1 MAVMKSTM
9 SARAKVVHYAADV
22 ELALTQADG
31 IAALQGCTLSESSMK
46 RLQNVTLLDGLSMPA
61 SLLRVRM
68 SPRRASLKFTVV
80 VLVASLA

>member
-22 ELALTQADG
+22 ELALTDG
-31 IAALQGCTLSESSMK
+31 ITALQGCTLSESSMK
-46 RLQNVTLLDGLSMPA
+46 RPQNVTLLDGLSVPA

-68 SPRRASLKFTVV
+68 SHCSAKF
-80 VLVASLA
+80 SSGS

>member
-22 ELALTQADG
+22 ELALSDG

>member
-22 ELALTQADG
+22 ELALSDG

-46 RLQNVTLLDGLSMPA
+46 RLQNVTLLDGLSVPA

-68 SPRRASLKFTVV
+68 SHCSVV
-80 VLVASLA
+80 FSSGS